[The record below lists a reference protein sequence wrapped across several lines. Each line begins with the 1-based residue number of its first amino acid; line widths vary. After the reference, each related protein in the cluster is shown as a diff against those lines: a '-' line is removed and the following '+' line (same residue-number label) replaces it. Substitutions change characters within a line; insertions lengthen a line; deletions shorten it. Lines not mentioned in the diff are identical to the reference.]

1 MDQWKK
7 NLYASWAGQILSVAG
22 FGFMLPFIP
31 YFIQEVGI
39 TDPLELRK
47 WVGLTSSI
55 AALTMGA
62 MAPVWGILAD
72 KFGRKLMILR
82 AMAFGV
88 IILLLMSGARSVEA
102 IFVLRLVQ
110 GIFTGTITA
119 SATLVASGTPKERL
133 SYALGFLSSSTF
145 IGFSTGPLLGGF
157 AAEYF
162 GYRTAFLIG
171 GLVLVCAFLIILIF
185 TREVKSNHAAEKV
198 KKEVA
203 AIIPAVRRMFVL
215 MFALLFV
222 IRFSRALPSA
232 FLPLFVQE
240 SRGTIQGA
248 SVITGI
254 ISALLGVASAIA
266 GLTLAR
272 FGDRYNKIVLI
283 GIFLCIGAALSL
295 PLFFTNSLWGFTLF
309 YVLTA
314 LALGGVEPNLQSYL
328 AEHTPPSR
336 RGLLFGVQ
344 TSVGSMGWF
353 ASPLVSSVISIQ
365 MSIRHIFLFFA
376 IFIFVAF
383 LFDIIIYA
391 IQREQSKSMRPGK
404 AAAADSLAD

>member
-22 FGFMLPFIP
+22 FGFVLPFIP
-31 YFIQEVGI
+31 YFIQEVGV
-39 TDPLELRK
+39 TDPAELRR

-82 AMAFGV
+82 AMAFGT
-88 IILLLMSGARSVEA
+88 IIMLLMSRARSVEA

-110 GIFTGTITA
+110 GLFTGTITA
-119 SATLVASGTPKERL
+119 SATLVASGAPKERL
-133 SYALGFLSSSTF
+133 SYSLGFLSSSTF
-145 IGFSTGPLLGGF
+145 IGFSMGPLLGGF

-162 GYRTAFLIG
+162 GYRTAFFAG
-171 GLVLVCAFLIILIF
+171 GLVLACAFFIILIF
-185 TREVKSNHAAEKV
+185 TREVHIKRPVEKV
-198 KKEVA
+198 KKEAVR
-203 AIIPAVRRMFVL
+203 IGSAVRRMIIL

-222 IRFSRALPSA
+222 IRFSRSLPSA

-240 SRGTIQGA
+240 SIGTIQGA

-254 ISALLGVASAIA
+254 ISALLGIASAIA

-272 FGDRYNKIVLI
+272 LGDRYNKIALI
-283 GIFLCIGAALSL
+283 GVFLTVGALLSL
-295 PLFFTNSLWGFTLF
+295 PIFFTTSLWSFALF
-309 YVLTA
+309 YVLVA
-314 LALGGVEPNLQSYL
+314 LALGGVEPNLQSFL

-336 RGLLFGVQ
+336 RGLLFGLQ
-344 TSVGSMGWF
+344 NTMGSMGWF
-353 ASPLVSSVISIQ
+353 CAPLVSSVISIQ
-365 MSIRHIFLFFA
+365 LSIRHIFLFFSIS
-376 IFIFVAF
+376 IFCSF
-383 LFDIIIYA
+383 LFDAVVYA
-391 IQREQSKSMRPGK
+391 VQRKQAKTEQPVS
-404 AAAADSLAD
+404 